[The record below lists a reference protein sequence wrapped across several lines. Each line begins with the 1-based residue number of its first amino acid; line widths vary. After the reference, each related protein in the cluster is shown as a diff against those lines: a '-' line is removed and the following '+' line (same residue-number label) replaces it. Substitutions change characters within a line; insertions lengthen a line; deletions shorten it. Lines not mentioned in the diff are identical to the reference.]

1 LTIDSGAEMLLSILL
16 SFVLAR
22 KFEGRKY
29 AMLIFTVIVL
39 VSFSSAFGWI
49 TIHQYEEFPLRTIEY
64 YRLHPVPLS
73 FPFYASTSLH
83 LPITLL
89 NYSPILGLFNLTKII
104 YQIDFLT
111 FEIISINIYYSSFT
125 LKIAPLCYSFFLVVN
140 VIGAIVGY
148 WIGKSEILERF
159 FKKI

>member
-111 FEIISINIYYSSFT
+111 FEIISINTYYSSFT

>member
-1 LTIDSGAEMLLSILL
+1 MLLSILL

-111 FEIISINIYYSSFT
+111 FEIISINTYYSSFT

>member
-1 LTIDSGAEMLLSILL
+1 MLLSIFL
-16 SFVLAR
+16 SFVLTI

-29 AMLIFTVIVL
+29 AILIFTIIVL
-39 VSFSSAFGWI
+39 VSFFSAFGWI

-73 FPFYASTSLH
+73 LPFYASTSLD
-83 LPITLL
+83 LPIKFL
-89 NYSPILGLFNLTKII
+89 NYPPIPRLFNLTKII

-111 FEIISINIYYSSFT
+111 FEIISINTYYSSFT
-125 LKIAPLCYSFFLVVN
+125 LEIASLCYSFFLLVN
-140 VIGAIVGY
+140 IVGAIVGY